1 MTTSQSRLPRLP
13 LGVALLILIGCGAGR
28 TQEPGSVAESA
39 TKQNADFNRLNAL
52 GKDDITRSASSVI
65 DKLIALEQDLKIEG
79 KTIDW
84 SSQYEDF
91 KFVIKDPES
100 ITDKALLCT
109 LLGIKMT
116 DGTLAL
122 KGKDAGRLNDCAD
135 TIEVL
140 ARALEVPETD
150 LDAGFKIKDA
160 VNRGDWMN
168 AFMQLG
174 MLQHSIMK
182 SLKSREKGERDLGV
196 MIVCGAWFQG
206 ARITVSLIQENY
218 TGVLSNY
225 LRAPVFTSLMK
236 RELLLIDDPDLKS
249 SAQLQF
255 LVANLDEIY
264 KIVNV
269 SMDHTV
275 AAGWIP
281 KEGLQRL
288 STIANQFYEL
298 NQPTP

>member
-1 MTTSQSRLPRLP
+1 MTTSQSQLP
-13 LGVALLILIGCGAGR
+13 LAVSILILIGCSTGMAQG
-28 TQEPGSVAESA
+28 QGSAADSVPKE
-39 TKQNADFNRLNAL
+39 NADFNRFNAI
-52 GKDDITRSASSVI
+52 GKDDITRSASSII
-65 DKLIALEQDLKIEG
+65 DKLIVLEQDLKAEG
-79 KTIDW
+79 KPVDW
-84 SSQYEDF
+84 AAQYEDF

-122 KGKDAGRLNDCAD
+122 KGKDAARLNDCAE

-140 ARALEVPETD
+140 ARALKVPETD

-160 VNRGDWMN
+160 VNRGDWMD

-182 SLKSREKGERDLGV
+182 SLKHREKGERDLGV

-206 ARITVSLIQENY
+206 ARITVSLIQDNY

-225 LRAPVFTSLMK
+225 LRAPVFTQLMK
-236 RELLLIDDPDLKS
+236 QELRLIDDPDLKS
-249 SAQLQF
+249 SRQREF
-255 LVANLDEIY
+255 LLANLDEIY

-275 AAGWIP
+275 KAGWIP
-281 KEGLQRL
+281 EEGLKRL